1 MKISQGDNVL
11 VTAGK
16 DKGKKGT
23 VLRVLHDQNR
33 VIVAGINMVTKHV
46 KKTAESAGKKV
57 RIEHSLHVSNVMV
70 IDPKTGK
77 PTRVGYK
84 VDKETG
90 KKVRI
95 AKISG
100 APLERVRMAPEDIKK
115 KALDADTKAKSAKSS
130 FWKKGG
136 SSVSSDGT
144 TTKAETGPAKSS
156 VAVTRSGGRGS

>member
-23 VLRVLHDQNR
+23 VLRVLLDQNR

-57 RIEHSLHVSNVMV
+57 RIEHSLHASNVMV

-84 VDKETG
+84 VDQKTG

-95 AKISG
+95 AKSTG
-100 APLERVRMAPEDIKK
+100 APLERVRLSAEEIKK
-115 KALDADTKAKSAKSS
+115 QAGGSDTKAKSAKST
-130 FWKKGG
+130 FWKKSG
-136 SSVSSDGT
+136 SASSADET
-144 TTKAETGPAKSS
+144 MTKAETGPAKSS